1 MKKYTK
7 SGRMNP
13 CKLEID
19 DLQDLIKILREKIP
33 NSERKEDFEITTN
46 LKNININSNS
56 LEDFLAHRELPNNFN
71 RLSLRNISWNENRID
86 KSIRIEFTVNFI
98 ELNIDGMDE
107 TWVLGKYTQVSNFLK
122 NKKPWFWAI
131 NKIFP
136 YLLGVILT
144 ISLIAISTFIK
155 NQEIIYS
162 ISTVIFLI
170 STIYAG
176 ILNLKGTFLPYTQII
191 INTKKSFF
199 NLENITLLIS
209 LLSLLVSIIG
219 GIIIPL
225 FQKS

>member
-1 MKKYTK
+1 M
-7 SGRMNP
+7 
-13 CKLEID
+13 
-19 DLQDLIKILREKIP
+19 
-33 NSERKEDFEITTN
+33 
-46 LKNININSNS
+46 
-56 LEDFLAHRELPNNFN
+56 AHRELPNNFN

-136 YLLGVILT
+136 YLIGVILT

-162 ISTVIFLI
+162 ISTAIFLI
-170 STIYAG
+170 STICAG

-191 INTKKSFF
+191 INTKKSFL